1 MPNRKLAIE
10 AYRKLPLIRQPFYGK
25 INAIPGFEI
34 QKNQMQEVVKVSK
47 ALEKSLGRKLNIL
60 EIGTSQGYVT
70 HTLSKLGHTIF
81 AIDWERENYEFM
93 ELLKAIDP
101 SFSKVTNTFIELDKI
116 ADAKNPAFDLAISL
130 GSLEHVYRCLNLTQ
144 QKNLI
149 EYVANQSKVAVWS
162 LPIYENGAHW
172 NWALPDEPLSVF
184 QNQEYLGEIG
194 WYAQHS
200 RGEKRPLILSSNT
213 HVWNS
218 DVFFELGDETRIDD
232 HPFTDGLSRFRK
244 RYKVKEVLIKTEI
257 HPLDSGNSS
266 EIFNEMIFLSK
277 NRKRIMERLPLP
289 KVLSIKKGRWISQ
302 FSRQL
307 IQGDR
312 LDEVLNL
319 TNRTEI
325 LASFIRLCGDLAKAG
340 IFPNDLRPWNILWD
354 GKKCSFID
362 FSNSSETDKDVA
374 GVPQFICFLA
384 ITNYI
389 WHGNSGPHGWSLRE
403 FVRLMNSRK
412 ENFKNERAFFY
423 DYAWRRVVS
432 DKKFMSTLDYSE
444 TEKAFTQISQR
455 IFKLAERDI
464 DSELSFK

>member
-10 AYRKLPLIRQPFYGK
+10 AYRKLPLIRQPFYGR
-25 INAIPGFEI
+25 INAFPGFEI
-34 QKNQMQEVVKVSK
+34 QKNQMQEVTKISK
-47 ALEKSLGRKLNIL
+47 TLEEFLGRKLNIL

-70 HTLSKLGHTIF
+70 HTLSKLGHAIF
-81 AIDWERENYEFM
+81 TIDWERENYEFM

-116 ADAKNPAFDLAISL
+116 AELKNLDFDLAISL
-130 GSLEHVYRCLNLTQ
+130 GSLEQVYRCLNLTQ
-144 QKNLI
+144 QKNLF
-149 EYVANQSKVAVWS
+149 EYVANQSKAAIWS
-162 LPIYENGAHW
+162 LPIFENGAHW
-172 NWALPDEPLSVF
+172 NWALPDEPLSAF

-194 WYAQHS
+194 WYALHS

-213 HVWNS
+213 HVWNN
-218 DVFFELGDETRIDD
+218 DAFFELGDETRIHD
-232 HPFTDGLSRFRK
+232 HPFIDGLSRFRK
-244 RYKVKEVLIKTEI
+244 RYKFKEALIKTEI
-257 HPLDSGNSS
+257 HPLDSGDTS
-266 EIFNEMIFLSK
+266 EIFGEMLFLSK
-277 NRKRIMERLPLP
+277 KRKRITLQFPLP
-289 KVLSIKKGRWISQ
+289 KVLFIKKGRLISQ

-325 LASFIRLCGDLAKAG
+325 LASFIQLCGNLAKAG

-354 GKKCSFID
+354 GKRCSFID
-362 FSNSSETDKDVA
+362 FSNTSETDKDVA

-389 WHGNSGPHGWSLRE
+389 WNGNSGPHGWSLKK
-403 FVRLMNSRK
+403 FVSLMNSRK
-412 ENFKNERAFFY
+412 ENFKNERTFFY
-423 DYAWRRVVS
+423 DYAWLRVVS

-455 IFKLAERDI
+455 TFKLAELDL
-464 DSELSFK
+464 DSEWSFK